1 VIANKCPDIKVTVV
15 DKSEERIQAWNSDNL
30 PVYEPRL
37 YDVVKEC
44 RGKNLFFSTN
54 IKDAIIEADII
65 FISVNTPTKT
75 SGLGKGKAADL
86 KYVEAVARS
95 IAEYVTNGVKI
106 VVEKSTVPV
115 KTAECIATILKA
127 KKAENA
133 SFHVLSNPEF
143 LAEGTAINDLMNPD
157 RILIGGEDTDAIEK
171 LSQVYQHWIAKD
183 KILTMNTWS
192 SELSK
197 LFSNFMLARRI
208 SDINALT
215 PLCEKTGA
223 DISEVARAA
232 GSDTRIGPKFMQPSV
247 GFGGSCFQKDV
258 LNLVYICE
266 TEGLYDSANYFRTVI
281 DANDQQK
288 ARFAKKIVEVMFNS
302 VTEKRICVLG
312 FAFKKDTGDTRE
324 SPAIHVCMYLLD
336 DGANLVIYD
345 PKVAAEQIR
354 HDLNEGQKGK
364 MSITIVTSENEDL
377 MGVRGDTGSGSASSS
392 TSGHGSPP
400 LPYGC
405 QHKLVEV
412 AKSAYEAAK
421 GAHAIVVCTEWDEFK
436 NLEYEKLYDVM
447 EKPAFIFDG
456 RKILDHERLI
466 KIGFHVETIGKKL
479 CNV

>member
-1 VIANKCPDIKVTVV
+1 
-15 DKSEERIQAWNSDNL
+15 
-30 PVYEPRL
+30 
-37 YDVVKEC
+37 
-44 RGKNLFFSTN
+44 
-54 IKDAIIEADII
+54 
-65 FISVNTPTKT
+65 
-75 SGLGKGKAADL
+75 
-86 KYVEAVARS
+86 
-95 IAEYVTNGVKI
+95 
-106 VVEKSTVPV
+106 
-115 KTAECIATILKA
+115 
-127 KKAENA
+127 
-133 SFHVLSNPEF
+133 
-143 LAEGTAINDLMNPD
+143 
-157 RILIGGEDTDAIEK
+157 
-171 LSQVYQHWIAKD
+171 
-183 KILTMNTWS
+183 MNTWS

-354 HDLNEGQKGK
+354 YSFLFRN
-364 MSITIVTSENEDL
+364 S
-377 MGVRGDTGSGSASSS
+377 
-392 TSGHGSPP
+392 
-400 LPYGC
+400 
-405 QHKLVEV
+405 
-412 AKSAYEAAK
+412 
-421 GAHAIVVCTEWDEFK
+421 
-436 NLEYEKLYDVM
+436 
-447 EKPAFIFDG
+447 
-456 RKILDHERLI
+456 
-466 KIGFHVETIGKKL
+466 
-479 CNV
+479 